1 MRAQEAASLQ
11 DKGAAR
17 GLLRADRPP
26 GALLEELAASSR
38 RADALY
44 TGLQRACHLAR
55 RPLDLRGAPPRAAGA
70 PPRTSLGMRLA
81 GAQVQVLL
89 RGGPAARHGGVRVGD
104 RVVAVDGVDVDDASV
119 QVRPASVRRSEI
131 GRPAGGSRAWGASGA
146 VMWRRGCGRGAAGG
160 DDWRGHARL

>member
-1 MRAQEAASLQ
+1 LRAQEAASLQ
-11 DKGAAR
+11 DKR

-119 QVRPASVRRSEI
+119 QVGPASVRTDAPPGDE
-131 GRPAGGSRAWGASGA
+131 
-146 VMWRRGCGRGAAGG
+146 GRGVRAA
-160 DDWRGHARL
+160 R